1 MTPSGPVPGRSVR
14 TKVSE
19 HAARVDALLAPL
31 RDRHAEDV
39 PLGRALGRVTAGQV
53 VSPIAL
59 PPFRNSQ
66 MDGFAVRAADV
77 TAATED
83 APVALP
89 IAGEL
94 AAAPGDPGA
103 LEPGTAIRIM
113 TGAPLPA
120 GADAVVPVEDT
131 TADATSVSIRVPRS
145 PGEYVRDAGSDLAA
159 GAVLLPADTR
169 LASRHIAA
177 LAAAGLDTVAVRT
190 RVKTAVIST
199 GSELVDPG
207 APLGP
212 GQIPDANG
220 PALSAAVQSV
230 GADLILSARV
240 ADQPA
245 ELAAILDAA
254 VGEGVELVLTSG
266 GISMGEHEVV
276 RELLEPL
283 GAHVDVLAMQP
294 GGPQALATYRGIPVV
309 CFPGNPVSSQLS
321 FELFVA
327 PLLRELAGLPPRHHE
342 TRRLAGA
349 VRSTPGRRQLLRGRL
364 LDGDRVETVSGPGS
378 HLVAALAA
386 SDVII
391 DIPESVVDLAAG
403 DSVETWEL

>member
-1 MTPSGPVPGRSVR
+1 MCI
-14 TKVSE
+14 
-19 HAARVDALLAPL
+19 
-31 RDRHAEDV
+31 RD
-39 PLGRALGRVTAGQV
+39 RVTAAEV
-53 VSPIAL
+53 ASPIAL

-77 TAATED
+77 ASATED

-89 IAGEL
+89 IAREI

-103 LEPGTAIRIM
+103 LDPGTAIRIM
-113 TGAPLPA
+113 TGAPLPT

-131 TADATSVSIRVPRS
+131 TAAAASVSITRS
-145 PGEYVRDAGSDLAA
+145 RATGEYVRESGSDLAA
-159 GAVLLPADTR
+159 GATLLPAATR
-169 LASRHIAA
+169 LAPRHIAA
-177 LAAAGLDTVAVRT
+177 LAAAGLEAVGVRT
-190 RVKTAVIST
+190 WVKVAVIST

-207 APLGP
+207 DELGP

-220 PALSAAVQSV
+220 AALGAAVQAA
-230 GADLILSARV
+230 GADLILTARV
-240 ADQPA
+240 ADQPS
-245 ELAAILDAA
+245 ELAAVLDDA
-254 VGEGVELVLTSG
+254 VGQGVELVLTSG

-327 PLLRELAGLPPRHHE
+327 PLLRELAGLPPRARE
-342 TRRLAGA
+342 TRRLAAA
-349 VRSTPGRRQLLRGRL
+349 VRSVPGRRQLLRGRR
-364 LDGDRVETVSGPGS
+364 LDGDRVETLSGPGS

-391 DIPESVVDLAAG
+391 DIPEAVVDLAAG